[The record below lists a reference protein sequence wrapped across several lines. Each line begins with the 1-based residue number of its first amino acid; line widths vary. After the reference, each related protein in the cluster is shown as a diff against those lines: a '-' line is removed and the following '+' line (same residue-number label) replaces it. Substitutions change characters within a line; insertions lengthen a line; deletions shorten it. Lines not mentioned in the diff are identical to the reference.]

1 MANLFQ
7 GLSSFDGS
15 IGNWDVAR
23 VTTMS
28 DMFNGASSFN
38 QDISSWNVAKVTN
51 MNNMFYD
58 ASSFNQDISSWDLTS
73 LTTMTSMFYGAASFP
88 SLSNSNIREFVSDKH
103 NGYPPKM
110 LMNNDSSPNSVRM
123 EKY

>member
-28 DMFNGASSFN
+28 DMFNG
-38 QDISSWNVAKVTN
+38 
-51 MNNMFYD
+51 